1 MDREGIP
8 KEIGLLPVDVH
19 CEVLRVELPPA
30 EWESG
35 GFAIQ
40 IGKND
45 DRCYLKPNVM
55 IEPLVDGWYA
65 WAHLIPPA
73 TAARNLTERHLKI
86 MESYIATPESHQAA
100 VKNPTLLGGPFMDLG
115 ENRVD
120 EVRELR
126 ERTLRERSH
135 LVRLSGA
142 LERLDALLRE
152 KATGYSLEA
161 LYAEVPEELQGY
173 VELVYDLNNHPSF
186 RLIEP
191 LLYQS
196 PYYDESQQSV
206 MLSEIRRDDRPF
218 VLSTPRIDSNGSVQ
232 VEMPFASK
240 QLDKLFRMKT
250 EPLTLSEIRQALGL
264 HDGQLERF
272 GAFLTT
278 EKPRPYSKYE
288 GEGARWR
295 YFGHACI
302 LLETPGVTVLTDPV
316 LSYTYESDISRYTYE
331 DLPEVIDYAL
341 ITHNHQDH
349 ILFETLLQLRH
360 RIRNIVVPRNGGGAL
375 QDPSLR
381 LLLKQCGFN
390 NVIELAEMEEIP
402 FDHGS
407 ITAVP
412 FLGEHGDLNVL
423 TKSAYLLRVSDHTL
437 LFAADSCNISPKLYE
452 HVHKQIGDVEALFV
466 GMECD
471 GAPVSWI
478 YGPLLTQRLERPKD
492 LSRRLA
498 GSNYD
503 RALALVDQFRCKEV
517 YVYAMGQEPWL
528 NHVMSIKYT
537 DKSNPII
544 QSDRLMETCSARGI
558 KAERLFGE
566 KEILLPCKSQYRAD
580 DGICAA

>member
-1 MDREGIP
+1 MDHARY
-8 KEIGLLPVDVH
+8 H
-19 CEVLRVELPPA
+19 
-30 EWESG
+30 
-35 GFAIQ
+35 
-40 IGKND
+40 
-45 DRCYLKPNVM
+45 LKPNVM

-86 MESYIATPESHQAA
+86 MESYIESPESHQAA
-100 VKNPTLLGGPFMDLG
+100 VKNPALLGGPFMDLG
-115 ENRVD
+115 ENRVED
-120 EVRELR
+120 VKALR
-126 ERTLRERSH
+126 ERTLRDGSR
-135 LVRLSGA
+135 LIRLSRA
-142 LERLDALLRE
+142 LEQLDSLLRE
-152 KATGYSLEA
+152 KASGYSLEM
-161 LYAEVPEELQGY
+161 LYPEIPEELQGF
-173 VELVYDLNNHPSF
+173 VELVYDLNNQPSF
-186 RLIEP
+186 RLVEP
-191 LLYQS
+191 LLYKS
-196 PYYDESQQSV
+196 SYYDESLQSM
-206 MLSEIRRDDRPF
+206 MLSEIRQDDRPF
-218 VLSTPRIDSNGSVQ
+218 VLSTPRLDSNGSVH
-232 VEMPFASK
+232 VRLPFASEALDTLFHMKK
-240 QLDKLFRMKT
+240 QACSLTEVRDALALDDSQVGQFR
-250 EPLTLSEIRQALGL
+250 AL
-264 HDGQLERF
+264 
-272 GAFLTT
+272 LTT

-288 GEGARWR
+288 GNGARWR

-381 LLLKQCGFN
+381 LLLKQCGFK

-402 FDHGS
+402 FDRGS
-407 ITAVP
+407 ITAIP
-412 FLGEHGDLNVL
+412 FFGEHGDLNVL
-423 TKSAYLLRVSDHTL
+423 TKAAYLLRLNHHSL

-452 HVHKQIGDVEALFV
+452 HVHKEIGDVEALFV

-492 LSRRLA
+492 HSRRLA
-498 GSNYD
+498 GSNYE
-503 RALALVDQFRCKEV
+503 RALALVEQFHCKEV

-528 NHVMSIKYT
+528 NYVMSIKYT

-544 QSDRLMETCSARGI
+544 HSNLLIETCRQRGI
-558 KAERLFGE
+558 TAERLFGE
-566 KEILLPCKSQYRAD
+566 KEILLT
-580 DGICAA
+580 